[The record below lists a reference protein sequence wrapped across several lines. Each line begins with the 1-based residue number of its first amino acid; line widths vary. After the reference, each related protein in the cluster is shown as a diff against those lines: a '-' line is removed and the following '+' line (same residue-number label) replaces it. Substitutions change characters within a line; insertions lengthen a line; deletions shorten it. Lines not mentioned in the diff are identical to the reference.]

1 VDRTISTMLPSW
13 TARAISS
20 VLLAVVT
27 LAMLWRM
34 QVSSQRQSFAHQ
46 MSVEQGLQPS
56 HYQGFWQAFYRDL
69 NETGPRCPPIENRK
83 QLDVVGLDRKPPP
96 RPVTVVLDDEQHLTL
111 KTSHAAFLDRMRNRD
126 YQLPYIKGRKGIVM
140 TAGGTYLIH
149 ALVSV
154 RMIRRTG
161 THLPIEIFLR
171 DHSEGDPRICEHI
184 LPELN
189 AKCIALSDTLGV
201 DINTIGKYQYK
212 VFAMLLSSFEDMVF
226 LDADCFPIFNPETL
240 LSSAPFTTHGLV
252 LWPDFW
258 YSTESPL
265 FFDIA
270 NIAMPPM
277 DEQQVASEA
286 GQILYSK
293 RTHEE
298 ALLLAAYY
306 NFYGPNFYYKLH
318 SQGALGEGDKE
329 TFRWS
334 AVASRNT
341 FYQVK
346 AHVQHLGFTTK
357 DGEGRYNTMAQLDP
371 IADLAAHKVSRMQ
384 ISVEPKPFMMHAHN
398 PKLDPGWMFQPERRS
413 TIFDS
418 DGSMRR
424 IWYDNTTEAHR
435 VFGVGN
441 DPELGLWKEMR
452 AMACEYNSLF
462 KRESCQIGGEY
473 LREVFGVTTG

>member
-1 VDRTISTMLPSW
+1 M
-13 TARAISS
+13 
-20 VLLAVVT
+20 AVAT
-27 LAMLWRM
+27 LAILWRM
-34 QVSSQRQSFAHQ
+34 QVPSQRQAFAHQ
-46 MSVEQGLQPS
+46 MSVEQGLQPW

-69 NETGPRCPPIENRK
+69 NETGPRCAPIETKR
-83 QLDVVGLDRKPPP
+83 QLDVVGLDKKPPP
-96 RPVTVVLDDEQHLTL
+96 RPVRVVLDDEQHLAL
-111 KTSHAAFLDRMRNRD
+111 KTSHAEFIDRMRIRA
-126 YQLPYIKGRKGIVM
+126 YQLPYIKGSKGIVM

-161 THLPIEIFLR
+161 TKLPIEIFLR

-184 LPELN
+184 LPKLN
-189 AKCIALSDTLGV
+189 AKCIALGDTLGE
-201 DINTIGKYQYK
+201 DINAIGKYQYK

-226 LDADCFPIFNPETL
+226 LDADCFPIFNPEAL
-240 LSSAPFTTHGLV
+240 LTSAPFTTHGLV

-277 DEQQVASEA
+277 DDKQVASEA

-293 RTHEE
+293 RSHEE

-306 NFYGPNFYYKLH
+306 NFNGPKYYYKLH

-334 AVASRNT
+334 AITSGNT
-341 FYQVK
+341 LYQVK
-346 AHVQHLGFTTK
+346 AHVQHLGFTAK
-357 DGEGRYNTMAQLDP
+357 DGEARYNTMAQLDP
-371 IADLAAHKVSRMQ
+371 IEDLASQKASGLQ
-384 ISVEPKPFMMHAHN
+384 QAVEPKPFMMYAHN
-398 PKLDPGWMFQPERRS
+398 PKLDPGWMFQTERKS

-424 IWYDNTTEAHR
+424 MWYDNATEAHR
-435 VFGVGN
+435 IFGAGN
-441 DPELGLWKEMR
+441 DPELGLWEEMR
-452 AMACEYNSLF
+452 AMACEYDSLF
-462 KRESCQIGGEY
+462 RRESCDVGGEY
-473 LREVFGVTTG
+473 LQQVFGIAR

>member
-1 VDRTISTMLPSW
+1 MPPPW
-13 TARAISS
+13 TFRAISS
-20 VLLAVVT
+20 VLVAIAT
-27 LAMLWRM
+27 LVILRRM

-46 MSVEQGLQPS
+46 ISVEQGLQPS
-56 HYQGFWQAFYRDL
+56 HFQNFWQVFYQDL
-69 NETGPRCPPIENRK
+69 NETGPRCAPIETGRR
-83 QLDVVGLDRKPPP
+83 LDVVGLDEKPPP
-96 RPVTVVLDDEQHLTL
+96 RPVRVVLEDAQHLAL
-111 KTSHAAFLDRMRNRD
+111 KDSHASFVDRMQSRD
-126 YQLPYIKGRKGIVM
+126 YRLPYNKGSKGIVM

-161 THLPIEIFLR
+161 TKLPIEIFLR

-184 LPELN
+184 LPDLN
-189 AKCIALSDTLGV
+189 ARCIALSDTLGE
-201 DINTIGKYQYK
+201 DINAIGKYQYK
-212 VFAMLLSSFEDMVF
+212 VFAMLLSSFEDLIF
-226 LDADCFPIFNPETL
+226 LDADCFPVYNPDAL

-277 DEQQVASEA
+277 DERQVASEA

-306 NFYGPNFYYKLH
+306 NFFGPNFYYKLH

-334 AVASRNT
+334 AIASGNT

-346 AHVQHLGFTTK
+346 ARVQHLGFTTK

-371 IADLAAHKVSRMQ
+371 IKDLAAQKASGLQAAVTPRP
-384 ISVEPKPFMMHAHN
+384 VMMHAHN
-398 PKLDPGWMFQPERRS
+398 PKLDPGWMFQAERRS

-424 IWYDNTTEAHR
+424 MWYDNVTEAHK
-435 VFGVGN
+435 VFGVGF
-441 DPELGLWKEMR
+441 DPELGLWEEMT
-452 AMACEYNSLF
+452 AMACQYDSLF
-462 KRESCQIGGEY
+462 RKESCEIGGEY
-473 LREVFGVTTG
+473 LKDVFGFQ